1 MANHALSRRAVLA
14 GAGAL
19 SCLSPAHAED
29 TDVVIVGAGAAGIGA
44 ARELARLGKRF
55 VIIEARQRSGGRLYT
70 NTALGQPFDGGGAYI
85 HFAETNPWSQLA
97 EEAGIDA
104 RGGYRLWSG
113 SVAYRDGVA
122 LTPEAAARR
131 SALMRKVGEAYDE
144 IEERTDVSLAQALR
158 DEEPEVRDLGRIQAQ
173 MAAGEDP
180 EWVSTSDW
188 QKLEGGQN
196 RLVPGGYGALAAKV
210 AEPLGV
216 RHGVKAAGIDW
227 SGQLVAVATDQGIIR
242 ARKAIVTV
250 PVGVLKAGSIRF
262 TPALPLE
269 HARALD
275 GMRMGALSK
284 VALRFEGDR
293 FGFQPHQFLAE
304 IGDPARAMT
313 FEAWPFESDLVLA
326 TFGGD
331 HARGLARQGEAAAVD
346 QALERFVK
354 IAGAD
359 ARKAFRGGVL
369 VGWSEDPLALGSYA
383 VVLPGRLRA
392 RETLGKPL
400 GDRVW
405 LAGEA
410 TAGIYSM
417 TAGGAY
423 FAGRDAA
430 KAAAAK
436 LSTGSI
442 R

>member
-1 MANHALSRRAVLA
+1 MSRRGFLA
-14 GAGAL
+14 AAASVGSARA
-19 SCLSPAHAED
+19 ARAED

-44 ARELARLGKRF
+44 ARELQRLGKRF
-55 VIIEARQRSGGRLYT
+55 VIVEARQRAGGRLYT
-70 NTALGQPFDGGGAYI
+70 NTALGQPFDGGAAYI
-85 HFAETNPWSQLA
+85 HFAERNPWSQLA
-97 EEAGIDA
+97 EEFGVDP
-104 RGGYRLWSG
+104 RGGQRLWSG
-113 SVAYRDGVA
+113 SIAFRDGVPLDA
-122 LTPEAAARR
+122 EAAARR

-144 IEERTDVSLAQALR
+144 VEEREDVSLAQALR
-158 DEEPEVRDLGRIQAQ
+158 DQEQEVRDLGRIQSQ

-196 RLVPGGYGALAAKV
+196 RLVPGGYGALAEKAAAPLAVRYGVKV
-210 AEPLGV
+210 AAV
-216 RHGVKAAGIDW
+216 DW
-227 SGQLVAVATDQGIIR
+227 SGQLVSVTTDQGAIR

-250 PVGVLKAGSIRF
+250 PVGVLKAGAIRF
-262 TPALPLE
+262 APALPLE

-284 VALRFEGDR
+284 IALRFENER

-304 IGDPARAMT
+304 IGEPGRAMT
-313 FEAWPFESDLVLA
+313 FEAWPFDHDLVVA
-326 TFGGD
+326 TFGGE
-331 HARGLARQGEAAAVD
+331 HARALAKQGEAAAVD
-346 QALERFVK
+346 QALDRFVR
-354 IAGAD
+354 IAGGD

-369 VGWSEDPLALGSYA
+369 VGWSEDPLSRGSYA

-392 RETLGKPL
+392 RESLGRPL

-410 TAGIYSM
+410 TAGVYSM

-423 FAGRDAA
+423 IAGRDAA
-430 KAAAAK
+430 RAAAAK
-436 LSTGSI
+436 LSTGSL